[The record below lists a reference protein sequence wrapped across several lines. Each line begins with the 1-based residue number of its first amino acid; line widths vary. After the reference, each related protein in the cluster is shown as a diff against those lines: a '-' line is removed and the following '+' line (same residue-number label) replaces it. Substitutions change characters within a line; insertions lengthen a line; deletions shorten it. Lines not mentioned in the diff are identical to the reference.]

1 MEKNLTT
8 ETQRHREKQ
17 LRNAEYGL
25 RKYLPFSP
33 SPVLPFF
40 TALCLCVS
48 VVNLSCGSKPTDLRT
63 VIPSD
68 SLVYLETNDLGKTLT
83 AVTENEAFKAAAKT
97 QPDFSALAGMKLAVA
112 VTGFQTS
119 EQEVTAENSV
129 LNFQPRFVAVADT
142 NAWNYQAL
150 SFTENKLGEFINETY
165 GGEVTLET
173 ADKHGG
179 KYFIWTAQD
188 GRKAYAL
195 VRGSLIFFGNDESA
209 IEKCLAVTRGE
220 AESIT
225 KNPKIAAL
233 PPDSLA
239 SGYVS
244 TDGVAQ
250 ISNIASISL
259 AIGASE
265 EGEVKSFIAR
275 VLPEIVR
282 NSATEATW
290 TVSKTEDGRLTDS
303 YSIYLKPETAKVL
316 GETMVPSTEAGSE
329 LNQFFLRDVA
339 STTRYNL
346 KDPQIAW
353 RSVLLT
359 ARTKTDEVSGSIITI
374 FSSSLFEPYG
384 IEDPELFLSS
394 VAGAMQT
401 VAFGD
406 DGGDMAVIA
415 RVKDLD
421 KLKRSL
427 AKELD
432 LSKPMISVHTKPPHK
447 FENIW
452 RSDDGELA
460 AALSMERDMII
471 VGNAES
477 VSRCTGYYGRIEN
490 LPAGFD
496 RDAIQSSTAAVVT
509 AGSQFDPGASLVVF
523 LAGRRDEN
531 VPLTQTYITETRFNQ
546 NGIERRTVSD
556 FGLIGSIIEQLG
568 KE

>member
-1 MEKNLTT
+1 MEDGKRKMSISNLSIFHC
-8 ETQRHREKQ
+8 Q
-17 LRNAEYGL
+17 
-25 RKYLPFSP
+25 FSIFNF
-33 SPVLPFF
+33 L
-40 TALCLCVS
+40 ALCLCVS

-63 VIPSD
+63 VVPAD
-68 SLVYLETNDLGKTLT
+68 ALVYLETNDLGKTLT

-97 QPDFSALAGMKLAVA
+97 QPDFSALAGMKLAIA

-119 EQEVTAENSV
+119 EQAVTDENSV
-129 LNFQPRFVAVADT
+129 LNFQPRFVAVAET
-142 NAWNYQAL
+142 NAWNYQAI

-173 ADKHGG
+173 TDKHGG
-179 KYFIWTAQD
+179 KYFVWTSQD

-195 VRGSLIFFGNDESA
+195 VSGSLIFFGNDESA
-209 IEKCLAVTRGE
+209 IEKCLAVSRGE
-220 AESIT
+220 TDGIA
-225 KNPKIAAL
+225 KNPKIMAL
-233 PPDSLA
+233 SADSLA

-250 ISNIASISL
+250 ISNIAGISL
-259 AIGASE
+259 ALGASE

-282 NSATEATW
+282 NSATEVMW
-290 TVSKTEDGRLTDS
+290 TASKTENGRLADS
-303 YSIYLKPETAKVL
+303 YSVYLKPETAKVL
-316 GETMVPSTEAGSE
+316 SETIVPRTEAGSE

-359 ARTKTDEVSGSIITI
+359 ARTKTDEVSGSIVTI

-394 VAGAMQT
+394 VDGAMQT

-406 DGGDMAVIA
+406 NGDEVAVIA

-432 LSKPMISVHTKPPHK
+432 LSKPMISTHSKPPHR

-452 RSDDGELA
+452 RSEDGELA

-471 VGNAES
+471 VGDAES
-477 VSRCTGYYGRIEN
+477 VSRCTGYYHRIEN

-496 RDAIQSSTAAVVT
+496 RDALQSSTAAVVT
-509 AGSQFDPGASLVVF
+509 AGRHSDPRASLVVF

-531 VPLTQTYITETRFNQ
+531 VPLTQTYITETRFSQ